1 MLDRSP
7 DRPFRRLPAKD
18 GRSCAGAVP
27 PRCSGPRDFL
37 VPATLWSPRQSCRGD
52 NLVPAT
58 LLSPRQSCPRDNLVP
73 AKLSSPRQS
82 CPRNRLSGPRPRPCR
97 YRLIRSKERH
107 GQRRREAGRALPA
120 LADRIVSRP
129 RPRPRRPRRSRRP
142 GARRARFGRVRRS
155 SEPLKGRPSTILRQ
169 IFGQIKNRSLSK
181 GRPPPL
187 GTRKLFVRCGAG
199 GVRPPGEHR
208 VSTMAWPEKA
218 GCHGVSSTAWP

>member
-1 MLDRSP
+1 MDSE
-7 DRPFRRLPAKD
+7 
-18 GRSCAGAVP
+18 
-27 PRCSGPRDFL
+27 SGPRWTYFF
-37 VPATLWSPRQSCRGD
+37 VAESF
-52 NLVPAT
+52 AH
-58 LLSPRQSCPRDNLVP
+58 
-73 AKLSSPRQS
+73 
-82 CPRNRLSGPRPRPCR
+82 
-97 YRLIRSKERH
+97 RH
-107 GQRRREAGRALPA
+107 GFSG
-120 LADRIVSRP
+120 SG
-129 RPRPRRPRRSRRP
+129 PRPRRPRRSRRP

-218 GCHGVSSTAWP
+218 GCQTWHGLRRRGVTGCQARHGLRRRGVKHGIACQTDEAGVPGRPAAGANVRAARLQGGVIKAASSQAVPWLAPRGAAARRRDSVGAEPV